1 MTVLSIIS
9 ILLSIVLIALLWY
22 TDQANRQAHSD
33 LLKRIPATEDT
44 RPVAE
49 VQPLTIEKIADA
61 IRMEGYFPEMEGTL
75 VTFKVQGEGYY
86 VDTDRLP
93 MFFLVK
99 WYNVDPT
106 AWDMDILR
114 AAAHKMSDDLV
125 MVKAGVSEDD
135 KTLNFFIAA
144 QDRNYESFRANL
156 VYYLHILNDGQQ
168 KLVHEYN
175 RMVEEK
181 ENAVLPANPAAP
193 SKILS

>member
-1 MTVLSIIS
+1 MTVVAIIS
-9 ILLSIVLIALLWY
+9 ILLSLVLAALLWY
-22 TDQANRQAHSD
+22 TDKANRQANME
-33 LLKRIPATEDT
+33 LLKRIPTADGA
-44 RPVAE
+44 RPSAE
-49 VQPLTIEKIADA
+49 VQPLTVDKIADA
-61 IRMEGYFPEMEGTL
+61 IRMEGYFPEMEGNL
-75 VTFKVQGEGYY
+75 VSFKAQGEGYY

-135 KTLNFFIAA
+135 KTINFFIAA
-144 QDRNYESFRANL
+144 QDRNYESFRTNL

-168 KLVHEYN
+168 KLAQEYD

-181 ENAVLPANPAAP
+181 KNAVLPDNPAAP
-193 SKILS
+193 SKIMS

>member
-1 MTVLSIIS
+1 MTVIAIIS
-9 ILLSIVLIALLWY
+9 ILLSLVLAVLLWY
-22 TDQANRQAHSD
+22 TDKVNRQANME
-33 LLKRIPATEDT
+33 LLKRIPTADGTS
-44 RPVAE
+44 PSAE
-49 VQPLTIEKIADA
+49 VQPLTVEKIADA
-61 IRMEGYFPEMEGTL
+61 IRMEGYVPEKEGNL
-75 VTFKVQGEGYY
+75 VSFKAQGEGYY

-144 QDRNYESFRANL
+144 QDRNYESFRTNL

-168 KLVHEYN
+168 KLAQEYN
-175 RMVEEK
+175 RMVEEIK
-181 ENAVLPANPAAP
+181 DPVLPDNSAAP
-193 SKILS
+193 SKIMS

>member
-1 MTVLSIIS
+1 MTVIAIIS
-9 ILLSIVLIALLWY
+9 ILLSLVLAVLLWY
-22 TDQANRQAHSD
+22 TDKVNRQANME
-33 LLKRIPATEDT
+33 LMKRIPTADGTS
-44 RPVAE
+44 PSAE
-49 VQPLTIEKIADA
+49 VQPLTVDKIADA
-61 IRMEGYFPEMEGTL
+61 IRMEGYFPEKEGNL
-75 VTFKVQGEGYY
+75 VSFKAQGEGYY

-135 KTLNFFIAA
+135 RTLNFFIAA

-168 KLVHEYN
+168 KLVQEYN
-175 RMVEEK
+175 RMLEEK
-181 ENAVLPANPAAP
+181 KDAVLPDNPAAP
-193 SKILS
+193 SKIMS

>member
-1 MTVLSIIS
+1 MTVIVLIS
-9 ILLSIVLIALLWY
+9 ILLSLALVALLWY
-22 TDQANRQAHSD
+22 TNKVNRQANLE
-33 LLKRIPATEDT
+33 LLKRIPAAEEA
-44 RPVAE
+44 RPSAE
-49 VQPLTIEKIADA
+49 VQPLTIDKIADA
-61 IRMEGYFPEMEGTL
+61 IRMEGYFPEMEGDL
-75 VTFKVQGEGYY
+75 VTFKVQGKGYY
-86 VDTDRLP
+86 VDTERLP

-99 WYNVDPT
+99 WFNVDPT

-168 KLVHEYN
+168 KLAQEYN

-181 ENAVLPANPAAP
+181 KNAVLPDNPAAP
-193 SKILS
+193 SKIMS

>member
-1 MTVLSIIS
+1 MTVIVLIS
-9 ILLSIVLIALLWY
+9 ILLSLALVALLWY
-22 TDQANRQAHSD
+22 TDNVNRQANLE
-33 LLKRIPATEDT
+33 LLKRIPAAEET
-44 RPVAE
+44 RPSAE
-49 VQPLTIEKIADA
+49 VQPLTIDKIADA
-61 IRMEGYFPEMEGTL
+61 IRMEGYFPEMEGDL

-86 VDTDRLP
+86 VDTERLP

-99 WYNVDPT
+99 WFNVDPT

-125 MVKAGVSEDD
+125 MVKAGISEDD

-168 KLVHEYN
+168 KLAQEYN

-181 ENAVLPANPAAP
+181 KNAVLPDNPPAP
-193 SKILS
+193 SKIMS

>member
-1 MTVLSIIS
+1 MTVIVLIS
-9 ILLSIVLIALLWY
+9 ILLSLALVALLWY
-22 TDQANRQAHSD
+22 TDNVNRQANLE
-33 LLKRIPATEDT
+33 LLKRIPAAEET
-44 RPVAE
+44 RPSAE
-49 VQPLTIEKIADA
+49 VQPLTIDKIADA
-61 IRMEGYFPEMEGTL
+61 IRMEGYFPEKEGNL
-75 VTFKVQGEGYY
+75 VSFKAQGEGYY

-125 MVKAGVSEDD
+125 MVKAGISEDD

-168 KLVHEYN
+168 KLVQEYN
-175 RMVEEK
+175 RMIEK
-181 ENAVLPANPAAP
+181 KNAVPPDNPAAP
-193 SKILS
+193 TKIMS

>member
-1 MTVLSIIS
+1 MTVIVLIC
-9 ILLSIVLIALLWY
+9 ILLSLALVALLWY
-22 TDQANRQAHSD
+22 TDKVNRQANLE
-33 LLKRIPATEDT
+33 LLKRIPAAEET
-44 RPVAE
+44 RPSAE
-49 VQPLTIEKIADA
+49 VQLLTIDKIADA
-61 IRMEGYFPEMEGTL
+61 IRMEGYFPEMEGDL

-86 VDTDRLP
+86 VDTERLP

-99 WYNVDPT
+99 WFNVDPT

-125 MVKAGVSEDD
+125 MVKAGISEDD

-168 KLVHEYN
+168 KLAQEYN

-181 ENAVLPANPAAP
+181 KNAVLPDNPPAP
-193 SKILS
+193 SKIMS

>member
-1 MTVLSIIS
+1 MTVITIIS
-9 ILLSIVLIALLWY
+9 ILLSLVLAALLWY
-22 TDQANRQAHSD
+22 TDKVNRQANME
-33 LLKRIPATEDT
+33 LLKRIPTADGTS
-44 RPVAE
+44 PSAE
-49 VQPLTIEKIADA
+49 VQPLSVDKIADA
-61 IRMEGYFPEMEGTL
+61 IRMEGYFPEKEGNL
-75 VTFKVQGEGYY
+75 VSFKAQGEGYY

-168 KLVHEYN
+168 KLAQEYN
-175 RMVEEK
+175 RMVK
-181 ENAVLPANPAAP
+181 EIKDPVLPDNPAAP
-193 SKILS
+193 SKIMS

>member
-1 MTVLSIIS
+1 MTVIAIIS
-9 ILLSIVLIALLWY
+9 ILLSLVLAVLLWY
-22 TDQANRQAHSD
+22 TDKVNRQANME
-33 LLKRIPATEDT
+33 LMKRIPTADGTS
-44 RPVAE
+44 PSAE
-49 VQPLTIEKIADA
+49 VQPLTVDKIADA
-61 IRMEGYFPEMEGTL
+61 IRMEGYFPEKEGNL
-75 VTFKVQGEGYY
+75 VSFKAQGEGYY

-135 KTLNFFIAA
+135 RTLNFFIAA

-168 KLVHEYN
+168 KLAQEYN
-175 RMVEEK
+175 LMVEEK
-181 ENAVLPANPAAP
+181 KNAVLPDNPASS
-193 SKILS
+193 SKSMS

>member
-1 MTVLSIIS
+1 MTVIVLIS
-9 ILLSIVLIALLWY
+9 ILLSLALVALLWY
-22 TDQANRQAHSD
+22 TNKVNRQANLE
-33 LLKRIPATEDT
+33 LLKRIPAAEET
-44 RPVAE
+44 RPGAE
-49 VQPLTIEKIADA
+49 VQPLTIDKIADA
-61 IRMEGYFPEMEGTL
+61 IRMEGYFPEMEGDL

-86 VDTDRLP
+86 VDTERLP

-99 WYNVDPT
+99 WFNVDPT

-168 KLVHEYN
+168 KLAQEYN

-181 ENAVLPANPAAP
+181 KNAVLPDNPPAP

>member
-1 MTVLSIIS
+1 MTVIAIIS
-9 ILLSIVLIALLWY
+9 ILLSLVLAVLLWY
-22 TDQANRQAHSD
+22 TDKVNRQANME
-33 LLKRIPATEDT
+33 LLKRIPTADGIS
-44 RPVAE
+44 PSAE
-49 VQPLTIEKIADA
+49 VQPLTVDKIADA
-61 IRMEGYFPEMEGTL
+61 IRMEGYFPEKDGNL
-75 VTFKVQGEGYY
+75 VSFKAQGEGYY

-114 AAAHKMSDDLV
+114 TAAHKMSDDLV
-125 MVKAGVSEDD
+125 MVKAGISEDD

-144 QDRNYESFRANL
+144 QDRNYESFRTNL

-168 KLVHEYN
+168 KLVQEYN

-181 ENAVLPANPAAP
+181 KNAVFPDNPAAP

>member
-1 MTVLSIIS
+1 MTVITIIS
-9 ILLSIVLIALLWY
+9 ILLSLVLAALLWY
-22 TDQANRQAHSD
+22 TDKVNRQANME
-33 LLKRIPATEDT
+33 LLKRIPTADGTS
-44 RPVAE
+44 PSAE
-49 VQPLTIEKIADA
+49 VQPLTVDKIADA
-61 IRMEGYFPEMEGTL
+61 IRMEGYFPEKEGNL
-75 VTFKVQGEGYY
+75 VSFKAQGEGYY

-135 KTLNFFIAA
+135 RTLNFFIAA

-168 KLVHEYN
+168 KLAQEYN
-175 RMVEEK
+175 LMVEEK
-181 ENAVLPANPAAP
+181 KNAVLPDNPASS
-193 SKILS
+193 SKIMS

>member
-1 MTVLSIIS
+1 MTVITIIS
-9 ILLSIVLIALLWY
+9 ILLSLVLAALLWY
-22 TDQANRQAHSD
+22 TDKVNRQANME
-33 LLKRIPATEDT
+33 LLKRIPTADGTS
-44 RPVAE
+44 PSAE
-49 VQPLTIEKIADA
+49 VQPLSVDKIADA
-61 IRMEGYFPEMEGTL
+61 IRMEGYFPEKEGNL
-75 VTFKVQGEGYY
+75 VSFKAQGEGYY

-168 KLVHEYN
+168 KLVQEYN

-181 ENAVLPANPAAP
+181 KDPVLPDNPAAP
-193 SKILS
+193 SKIMS

>member
-1 MTVLSIIS
+1 MTVIVLIS
-9 ILLSIVLIALLWY
+9 ILLSLALVALLWY
-22 TDQANRQAHSD
+22 TNKVNRQANLE
-33 LLKRIPATEDT
+33 LLKRIPAAEET
-44 RPVAE
+44 RPSAE
-49 VQPLTIEKIADA
+49 VQPLTIDKIADA
-61 IRMEGYFPEMEGTL
+61 IRMEGYFPEMEGDL

-86 VDTDRLP
+86 VDTERLP

-99 WYNVDPT
+99 WFNVDPT

-135 KTLNFFIAA
+135 KILNFFIAA

-168 KLVHEYN
+168 KLAQEYN

-181 ENAVLPANPAAP
+181 KNAVLPDNPAAP

>member
-1 MTVLSIIS
+1 MTVIVLIS
-9 ILLSIVLIALLWY
+9 ILLSLALVALLWY
-22 TDQANRQAHSD
+22 TNKVNRQANLE
-33 LLKRIPATEDT
+33 LLKRIPAAEETH
-44 RPVAE
+44 PSAE
-49 VQPLTIEKIADA
+49 VQPLTIDKIADA
-61 IRMEGYFPEMEGTL
+61 IRMEGYFPEMEGDL

-86 VDTDRLP
+86 VDTERLP

-99 WYNVDPT
+99 WFNVDPT

-168 KLVHEYN
+168 KLAQEYN

-181 ENAVLPANPAAP
+181 KNAVLPDNPPAP

>member
-1 MTVLSIIS
+1 MTVIAIIS
-9 ILLSIVLIALLWY
+9 ILLSLVLAVLLWY
-22 TDQANRQAHSD
+22 TDKVNRQANME
-33 LLKRIPATEDT
+33 LMKRIPTADGTS
-44 RPVAE
+44 PSAE
-49 VQPLTIEKIADA
+49 VQPLTVDKIAEA
-61 IRMEGYFPEMEGTL
+61 IRMEGYFPEKEGNL
-75 VTFKVQGEGYY
+75 VSFKAQGEGYY

-168 KLVHEYN
+168 KLAQEYN
-175 RMVEEK
+175 LMVEEK
-181 ENAVLPANPAAP
+181 KNAVLPDNPASS
-193 SKILS
+193 SKIMS

>member
-1 MTVLSIIS
+1 MTVIAIIS
-9 ILLSIVLIALLWY
+9 ILLSLVLAALLWY
-22 TDQANRQAHSD
+22 TDKVNRQANME
-33 LLKRIPATEDT
+33 LMKRIPTADGTS
-44 RPVAE
+44 PSAE
-49 VQPLTIEKIADA
+49 VQPLTVDKIAEA
-61 IRMEGYFPEMEGTL
+61 IRMEGYFPEKEGNL
-75 VTFKVQGEGYY
+75 VSFKAQGEGYY

-168 KLVHEYN
+168 KLAQEYN
-175 RMVEEK
+175 LMVEEK
-181 ENAVLPANPAAP
+181 KNAVLPDNPASS
-193 SKILS
+193 SKIMS

>member
-1 MTVLSIIS
+1 MTVIVLIS
-9 ILLSIVLIALLWY
+9 ILLSLALVALLWY
-22 TDQANRQAHSD
+22 TNKVNRQANLE
-33 LLKRIPATEDT
+33 LLKRIPAAEET
-44 RPVAE
+44 RPSAE
-49 VQPLTIEKIADA
+49 VQPLTIDKIADA
-61 IRMEGYFPEMEGTL
+61 IRMEGYFPEMEGDM

-86 VDTDRLP
+86 VDTERLP

-99 WYNVDPT
+99 WFNVDPT

-168 KLVHEYN
+168 KLAQEYN

-181 ENAVLPANPAAP
+181 KSAVLPDNPPAP
-193 SKILS
+193 SKIMS

>member
-1 MTVLSIIS
+1 MTVIVLIS
-9 ILLSIVLIALLWY
+9 ILLSLALVALLWY
-22 TDQANRQAHSD
+22 TDNVNRQANLE
-33 LLKRIPATEDT
+33 LLKRIPAAEET
-44 RPVAE
+44 RPSAE
-49 VQPLTIEKIADA
+49 VQPLTIDKIADA
-61 IRMEGYFPEMEGTL
+61 IRMEGYFPEMEGDL

-86 VDTDRLP
+86 VDTERLP

-99 WYNVDPT
+99 WFNVDPT

-168 KLVHEYN
+168 KLAQEYN

-181 ENAVLPANPAAP
+181 KNAVLPDNPAAP
-193 SKILS
+193 SKIMS

>member
-1 MTVLSIIS
+1 MTVITIITL
-9 ILLSIVLIALLWY
+9 LLSLVLAALLWY
-22 TDQANRQAHSD
+22 TDKVNRQANME
-33 LLKRIPATEDT
+33 LLKRIPTAEET
-44 RPVAE
+44 RPSTE
-49 VQPLTIEKIADA
+49 VQPLTVDKIAEA
-61 IRMEGYFPEMEGTL
+61 LRMEGYCPEKEGDL
-75 VTFKVQGEGYY
+75 ITFKVQGEGYY

-106 AWDMDILR
+106 AWDMDLLR

-125 MVKAGVSEDD
+125 MVKAGISDDD

-168 KLVHEYN
+168 KLAQEYN
-175 RMVEEK
+175 RMVEEQK
-181 ENAVLPANPAAP
+181 NAVLPDNPPAP
-193 SKILS
+193 SKIMS

>member
-1 MTVLSIIS
+1 MTVIAIIS
-9 ILLSIVLIALLWY
+9 ILLSLVLAVLLWY
-22 TDQANRQAHSD
+22 TDKVNRQANME
-33 LLKRIPATEDT
+33 LLKRIPTADGTS
-44 RPVAE
+44 PSAE
-49 VQPLTIEKIADA
+49 VQPLTVDKIADA
-61 IRMEGYFPEMEGTL
+61 IRMEGYFPEKEGNL
-75 VTFKVQGEGYY
+75 VSFKAQGEGYY

-168 KLVHEYN
+168 KLAQEYN
-175 RMVEEK
+175 LMVEEK
-181 ENAVLPANPAAP
+181 KNAVLPDNPASS
-193 SKILS
+193 SKIMS

>member
-1 MTVLSIIS
+1 MTVIAIIS
-9 ILLSIVLIALLWY
+9 ILLSLVLAVLLWY
-22 TDQANRQAHSD
+22 TDKVNRQANME
-33 LLKRIPATEDT
+33 LLKRIPTADGTS
-44 RPVAE
+44 PSAE
-49 VQPLTIEKIADA
+49 VQPLTVDKIADA
-61 IRMEGYFPEMEGTL
+61 IRMEGYFPEKEGNL
-75 VTFKVQGEGYY
+75 VSFKAQGEGYY

-168 KLVHEYN
+168 KLVQEYN

-181 ENAVLPANPAAP
+181 KYPVLPDNSAAP
-193 SKILS
+193 SKIMS

>member
-1 MTVLSIIS
+1 MTVIILIS
-9 ILLSIVLIALLWY
+9 ILLSLALVALLWY
-22 TDQANRQAHSD
+22 TDNVNRQANLE
-33 LLKRIPATEDT
+33 LLKRIPAAEET
-44 RPVAE
+44 RPSAE
-49 VQPLTIEKIADA
+49 VQPLTIDKIADA
-61 IRMEGYFPEMEGTL
+61 IRMEGYFPEMEGDL

-86 VDTDRLP
+86 VDTERLP

-99 WYNVDPT
+99 WFNVDPT

-168 KLVHEYN
+168 KLAQEYN

-181 ENAVLPANPAAP
+181 KNAVLPDNPAAP
-193 SKILS
+193 SKIMS

>member
-1 MTVLSIIS
+1 MTVIAIIS
-9 ILLSIVLIALLWY
+9 ILLSLVLAVLLWY
-22 TDQANRQAHSD
+22 TDKVNRQANME
-33 LLKRIPATEDT
+33 LLKRIPTADGTS
-44 RPVAE
+44 PSAE
-49 VQPLTIEKIADA
+49 VQPLTVDKIADA
-61 IRMEGYFPEMEGTL
+61 IRMEGYFPEKEGNL
-75 VTFKVQGEGYY
+75 VSFKAQGEGYY

-168 KLVHEYN
+168 KLVQEYN

-181 ENAVLPANPAAP
+181 KDLVLPDNSAAP
-193 SKILS
+193 SKIMS

>member
-1 MTVLSIIS
+1 MTVIVLIS
-9 ILLSIVLIALLWY
+9 ILLSLALVALLWY
-22 TDQANRQAHSD
+22 TDKVNRQANLE
-33 LLKRIPATEDT
+33 LLKRIPAAEET
-44 RPVAE
+44 RPSAE
-49 VQPLTIEKIADA
+49 VQPLTIDKIADA
-61 IRMEGYFPEMEGTL
+61 IRMEGYFPEMEGDL

-86 VDTDRLP
+86 VDTERLP

-99 WYNVDPT
+99 WFNVDPT

-168 KLVHEYN
+168 KLAQEYN

-181 ENAVLPANPAAP
+181 KNAVLPGNPAAP